1 MIVVTVVHT
10 DVEAAVDY
18 LIYLIPDIIVIH
30 DMFCMYMLQ
39 LGISINILKWRSP

>member
-30 DMFCMYMLQ
+30 DVLHVYAA
-39 LGISINILKWRSP
+39 IRDIN